1 MNETSK
7 AAARRARDPRYM
19 TRWLVGD
26 GIDIGCG
33 PDPLKVE
40 RGTVRP
46 WDVPD
51 GDAQYMEGV
60 PDDHYD
66 FVHSSHCLEHM
77 ENATIALANWVRI
90 CRPGGHLV
98 IMVPDEDLYE
108 QGIFPST
115 FNSDH
120 KWTFTINKSNDDI
133 HWKESWCRQ
142 SLNIVDLLSPVAAT
156 ILKIE
161 LLDEH
166 FDYNGPRRDQTLGA
180 SESAIEF
187 VLRKR

>member
-46 WDVPD
+46 WDIPD

-66 FVHSSHCLEHM
+66 FVHSSHCLEHL
-77 ENATIALANWVRI
+77 NDTLRALENWVRI

-120 KWTFTINKSNDDI
+120 KWTFTLSKPSLKSWSKRSTNLM
-133 HWKESWCRQ
+133 
-142 SLNIVDLLSPVAAT
+142 SLLNPENAYLPVSV
-156 ILKIE
+156 LKIE

-166 FDYNGPRRDQTLGA
+166 FDYSGPRRDQTLGA